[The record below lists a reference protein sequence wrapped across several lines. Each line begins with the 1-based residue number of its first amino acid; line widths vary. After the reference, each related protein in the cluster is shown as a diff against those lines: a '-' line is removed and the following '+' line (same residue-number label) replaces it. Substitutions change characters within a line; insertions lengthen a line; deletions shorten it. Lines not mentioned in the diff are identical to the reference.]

1 MKPEAFSMLAC
12 YHLAS
17 SHTMSSMDAA
27 GLHLK
32 SAEGFSLSDADVAKV
47 TKVILL
53 APQFMDM
60 LAKMCAVFAMLL
72 ALTFGKKA
80 PVTTTFLDQ
89 CHNFRDNE
97 DWYQMWA
104 AADPTFPLQ
113 VAVYLDWSFQLY
125 LGNCV
130 HATSPDNV
138 DEKWL
143 SFQSMRKEIMLG
155 TFQVQNVPSSL
166 LDQLHTQP
174 SRPGGKRR
182 GALWDDASD
191 EEEVPL
197 PQEQTNKK

>member
-17 SHTMSSMDAA
+17 SHTMLSMDAA

-32 SAEGFSLSDADVAKV
+32 SAEGFGLSDADVAKA

-53 APQFMDM
+53 APQSKDM
-60 LAKMCAVFAMLL
+60 LANMCAVFAMLL

-80 PVTTTFLDQ
+80 PVTTAFLDQ

-97 DWYQMWA
+97 DSFQMRA

-113 VAVYLDWSFQLY
+113 VVVYLDWSFQLY
-125 LGNCV
+125 LGDCV
-130 HATSPDNV
+130 HASSPDDVNK
-138 DEKWL
+138 KWF
-143 SFQSMRKEIMLG
+143 SFQSMQKEIMLG

-174 SRPGGKRR
+174 SGLGGK
-182 GALWDDASD
+182 
-191 EEEVPL
+191 
-197 PQEQTNKK
+197 